1 MENYTDKFTQRV
13 NDLVEQSKEP
23 IKTVECIYNGMDITD
38 DKQLFKDWYRKQLLK
53 DIKQPIKQQKRV
65 ECIENHYQD
74 INIGDEFFVVK
85 EDETWYWIKAHLFLE
100 EMRVRKFRFKVLE
113 PKAVLKRVKFRY
125 AKEIS
130 THSDVTCGNTYDV
143 VKITSHYYTIVDDK
157 GKEQSYNKDYFRK
170 NKKAKKKE
178 KKIKLLRNHLAISKS
193 LIDFFK
199 DESISSFAF
208 STYYN
213 LNKIAYEEINKDN
226 PNMNRIKFLMDSINK
241 INKTNN

>member
-1 MENYTDKFTQRV
+1 MENYTDKFAKRV

-23 IKTVECIYNGMDITD
+23 IK
-38 DKQLFKDWYRKQLLK
+38 
-53 DIKQPIKQQKRV
+53 QQKRV
-65 ECIENHYQD
+65 ECIDSHYLD
-74 INIGDEFFVVK
+74 IEIGDEFFVVK
-85 EDETWYWIKAHLFLE
+85 EDESWYWLDSPLVSKE
-100 EMRVRKFRFKVLE
+100 VMVKKFRFKVLE

-130 THSDVTCGNTYDV
+130 MYSDVDFENTYDV
-143 VKITSHYYTIVDDK
+143 VKITNHYYTIVDDK
-157 GKEQSYNKDYFRK
+157 GKEQCYNKDYFHK
-170 NKKAKKKE
+170 SKKAKKKE

-213 LNKIAYEEINKDN
+213 LNKIAFEEINKDN
-226 PNMNRIKFLMDSINK
+226 PDMNRMKFLMDSISK
-241 INKTNN
+241 INKTTNK